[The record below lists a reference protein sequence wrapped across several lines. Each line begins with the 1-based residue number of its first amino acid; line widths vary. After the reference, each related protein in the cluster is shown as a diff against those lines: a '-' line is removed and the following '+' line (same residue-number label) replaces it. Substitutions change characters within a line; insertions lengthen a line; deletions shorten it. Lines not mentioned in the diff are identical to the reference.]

1 METPSWQASCL
12 TSVAWK
18 RRIRVMVRPRD
29 LGGPK
34 VDDQLELHRLLNREV
49 PGWLPFRIWSTWTK
63 RRWMLSPSFRA

>member
-1 METPSWQASCL
+1 
-12 TSVAWK
+12 
-18 RRIRVMVRPRD
+18 MVRPRD